1 MSGGATSSIAGKQA
15 GNKKMY
21 LEKFKLDRKTAL
33 VTGAGQGIG
42 LACAEALAEAGAR
55 VVIADRDPKLA
66 ETGCASLKAKGLNAE
81 IVIMDVTDS
90 KRVSEVADKLAS
102 RYGGVDILVNSAGIA
117 RSETPAEKVTDE
129 HWLNVVDV
137 NLNGTFWCCRAFG
150 KHMLDA
156 KSGSI
161 VNIGSMSGFIVNKPQ
176 EQCYY
181 NASKA
186 AVHHLTKSLAAEW
199 GARGVRVNA
208 VAPTYITTPL
218 NAFVKSNPQMYD
230 AWIGGTPMA
239 RMGEVDEIASVVLFL
254 ASDAASLMTGSVVLV
269 DGGYTCW

>member
-1 MSGGATSSIAGKQA
+1 
-15 GNKKMY
+15 MY
-21 LEKFKLDRKTAL
+21 LDMFKLTNRIAF
-33 VTGAGQGIG
+33 VTGGGRGIG
-42 LACAEALAEAGAR
+42 LGCAEALAEAGAR
-55 VVIADRDPKLA
+55 VIIADRDAKSA
-66 ETGCASLKAKGLNAE
+66 EEGRAALRAKNFDAE

-90 KRVSEVADKLAS
+90 RRVTQTADDLVS
-102 RYGGVDILVNSAGIA
+102 RHGRIDILVNNAGIA
-117 RSETPAEKVTDE
+117 RSETPAEAVTDD
-129 HWLNVVDV
+129 HWLNVIDV

-150 KHMLDA
+150 RHMLNA
-156 KSGSI
+156 KSGAI

-208 VAPTYITTPL
+208 VAPTYIATPL
-218 NAFVKSNPQMYD
+218 NEFVKSNPAMYD

-239 RMGEVDEIASVVLFL
+239 RLGRVEEIASVVLFL
-254 ASDAASLMTGSVVLV
+254 ASDAASLMTGSIVLA

>member
-1 MSGGATSSIAGKQA
+1 
-15 GNKKMY
+15 MY
-21 LEKFKLDRKTAL
+21 LEKFRLGGKTAI
-33 VTGAGQGIG
+33 VTGGGQGIG
-42 LACAEALAEAGAR
+42 LACVEALAEAGAK
-55 VVIADRDPKLA
+55 VAISDRDMKVA
-66 ETGCASLKAKGLNAE
+66 EAGRAEMKKKGYDVEL
-81 IVIMDVTDS
+81 VDMDVTDS
-90 KRVSEVADKLAS
+90 KRVSDVADQLVS
-102 RYGGVDILVNSAGIA
+102 RHGKIDILVNNAGIA
-117 RSETPAEKVTDE
+117 RSETPAEMVNDE
-129 HWLNVVDV
+129 HWLNVIDV

-150 KHMLDA
+150 KHMLQA
-156 KSGSI
+156 KAGTI

-208 VAPTYITTPL
+208 VAPTYIETPL
-218 NAFVKSNPQMYD
+218 NAFVKSNPKMYD

-239 RMGEVDEIASVVLFL
+239 RLGQVEEIASVVLFL
-254 ASDAASLMTGSVVLV
+254 ASDAASLMTGSIVLV

>member
-1 MSGGATSSIAGKQA
+1 
-15 GNKKMY
+15 MY
-21 LEKFKLDRKTAL
+21 LEMFKLTGRTAL
-33 VTGAGQGIG
+33 VTGGGRGIG

-55 VVIADRDPKLA
+55 VVIADRDASLAKEGQAALRAKQVDA
-66 ETGCASLKAKGLNAE
+66 ET
-81 IVIMDVTDS
+81 VIMDVTDS
-90 KRVSEVADKLAS
+90 GRVTEVADELAS
-102 RYGGVDILVNSAGIA
+102 RHGKIDILVNSAGIA
-117 RSETPAEKVTDE
+117 RSETPAEKVTDD
-129 HWLNVVDV
+129 HWLNVLDV

-150 KHMLDA
+150 RHMLRA
-156 KSGSI
+156 KSGAI

-176 EQCYY
+176 EQSYY

-186 AVHHLTKSLAAEW
+186 AVHHLTRSLAAEW

-208 VAPTYITTPL
+208 VAPTYIETPL
-218 NAFVKSNPQMYD
+218 NAFVRNNPPMYQ

-239 RMGEVDEIASVVLFL
+239 RMGRVDEVASAVLFL

>member
-1 MSGGATSSIAGKQA
+1 
-15 GNKKMY
+15 MY
-21 LEKFKLDRKTAL
+21 LEKFRLDHKTAL

-55 VVIADRDPKLA
+55 VVIADRDLQIA
-66 ETGCASLKAKGLNAE
+66 QTGHDSLKAKGLNVE
-81 IVIMDVTDS
+81 VVTMDVTDS
-90 KRVSEVADKLAS
+90 KRVSEVADQLAS
-102 RYGGVDILVNSAGIA
+102 RYGGIDILVNNAGIA
-117 RSETPAEKVTDE
+117 RSETPAETVADE
-129 HWLNVVDV
+129 HWLNVMDV

-150 KHMLDA
+150 KHMLHA

-199 GARGVRVNA
+199 GGRGVRVNA
-208 VAPTYITTPL
+208 VAPTYIATPL
-218 NAFVKSNPQMYD
+218 NAFVKNSPKMYD

-254 ASDAASLMTGSVVLV
+254 ASGAASLMTGSVVVV